1 MIDDSV
7 DPNILLEFIDESID
21 SIEDLPQLF
30 IKMEKDPHD
39 AEVVNAIFR
48 PVHSIKGNSAFFGLL
63 KLKKLTH
70 ELESTLDKCR
80 KGELTANKAIIDIL
94 LKGMDEVTDIFTRIR
109 NGEDE
114 INNNDAY
121 DQLLSDIITTH
132 QVTPPKAQEADYNY
146 SPKVLLNIEEIVN
159 KLEIVQ
165 SSQLIKGSME
175 ASLLTEV
182 IELLSGNQ
190 TSQENDESISS
201 SMEGMSVYDRI
212 LEFISRE
219 ISDSLPEEEVDNLD
233 KLLLELKDQ
242 LLTSEQLESFEKMYD
257 DFKTFSAT
265 VGFDSL
271 LAELMKEKLTGLAFK
286 GEVTQELTFEENAS
300 EIPVPESA
308 DIFLVPEP
316 EQTQNTVDVEAEEPT
331 KKTGVQL
338 SKDTDSKDVSG
349 KTMRVPENT
358 IDEFLNFVGELVVV
372 REMYDHLRLHY
383 EEQGIAAE
391 LTTELRRHTDT
402 FRQISGEL
410 ERTCMN
416 IRKQPIK
423 QILRKL
429 PRIVR
434 DVAAVSGKEIDVE
447 IYGDDIQV
455 DKSLIGIIEDPLVHM
470 IRNAADH
477 GIESPEDRTGNDKDP
492 CGKIILNVTEDEENL
507 FISIQD
513 DGKGLNY
520 KVLLE
525 KGIKIGIFH
534 EGQNPSQQEI
544 AQVIFMSGIS
554 TAEKITDISG
564 RGVGM
569 DVVKR
574 YIENAG
580 GSVSISSETGKGSE
594 FKINL
599 RKSVTTQIINGLI
612 FRLDGICYVIPLKYV
627 VENFPPEHE
636 KFCNVYDKHEH
647 IKRHDQLLPV
657 IRLSELFSGTIS
669 SQRSKEDGILIVI
682 DVNGRKVALL
692 ADEVVNIQQV
702 VLKPLK
708 GLHMKKEYFCGGALR
723 GDGYIS
729 LILDIEH
736 LLNGNELTLEPSE
749 NLEEV

>member
-1 MIDDSV
+1 MIDDSI

-30 IKMEKDPHD
+30 IKMEKNPQDS
-39 AEVVNAIFR
+39 EVVNAIFR

-70 ELESTLDKCR
+70 ELETTLDKCR
-80 KGELTANKAIIDIL
+80 KGELIANKAIINVL
-94 LKGMDEVTDIFTRIR
+94 LKGIDAVTDIFNRIR
-109 NGEDE
+109 NRENEIEDIEAYNSLLAE
-114 INNNDAY
+114 IAESHSIKAESPQVKDTGSTVDINSITILEKLENILASNLLNGTPELTLLQEAI
-121 DQLLSDIITTH
+121 QLLNPDSKPD
-132 QVTPPKAQEADYNY
+132 
-146 SPKVLLNIEEIVN
+146 
-159 KLEIVQ
+159 
-165 SSQLIKGSME
+165 
-175 ASLLTEV
+175 
-182 IELLSGNQ
+182 
-190 TSQENDESISS
+190 ENDSDSNL
-201 SMEGMSVYDRI
+201 SVYDKLI
-212 LEFISRE
+212 NFVSKDI
-219 ISDSLPEEEVDNLD
+219 DDTLPESEVAEFEDLLHNFKPLLATDEQVTLFD
-233 KLLLELKDQ
+233 KI
-242 LLTSEQLESFEKMYD
+242 YD

-271 LAELMKEKLTGLAFK
+271 LAELIKDKLTALK
-286 GEVTQELTFEENAS
+286 FEEPIS
-300 EIPVPESA
+300 ETVTEDAIEPEESNEDTIPLL
-308 DIFLVPEP
+308 DFPEP
-316 EQTQNTVDVEAEEPT
+316 DETNPEEVEISKNIPKTQAPLSNNESKEAA
-331 KKTGVQL
+331 
-338 SKDTDSKDVSG
+338 S

-402 FRQISGEL
+402 FRQVSGEL

-434 DVAAVSGKEIDVE
+434 DVAQVNDKDIDVE

-477 GIESPEDRTGNDKDP
+477 GIESPEERLSAGKDP
-492 CGKIILNVTEDEENL
+492 RGNIKLDVNEDEENL
-507 FISIQD
+507 YVSIID

-520 KVLLE
+520 KALLE
-525 KGIKIGIFH
+525 KGIKMGVFH

-544 AQVIFMSGIS
+544 SQVIFMSGVS
-554 TAEKITDISG
+554 TAEKVTDISG

-580 GSVSISSETGKGSE
+580 GSVTIGSETGKGSE
-594 FKINL
+594 FKITL

-627 VENFPPEHE
+627 VENFPPEPE

-647 IKRHDQLLPV
+647 IKRHDQLLRV
-657 IRLSELFSGTIS
+657 IRLSELFCGKASTKR
-669 SQRSKEDGILIVI
+669 SQEEGILIVI
-682 DVNGRKVALL
+682 DVNGQKVALL

-736 LLNGNELTLEPSE
+736 LLNGHELVLENVE
-749 NLEEV
+749 ELEEV